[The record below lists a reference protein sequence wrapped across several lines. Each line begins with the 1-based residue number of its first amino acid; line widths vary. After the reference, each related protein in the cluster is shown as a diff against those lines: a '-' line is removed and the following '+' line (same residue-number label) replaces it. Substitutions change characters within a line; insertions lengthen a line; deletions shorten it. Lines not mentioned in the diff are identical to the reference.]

1 MGWAEVAAPTATTDL
16 LGMPLPLLLAV
27 IALISAVL
35 TAFIG
40 ALVKKFRTP
49 ADDREDKVVVLD
61 ASDRL
66 IQRFQQL
73 LKDSDEKHSKEIAAL
88 GVEVGQLREE
98 LAEVKTERI
107 GLMAAI
113 RELARMVRRHGGH
126 AAEEELQSIVHPTGI
141 TLY

>member
-1 MGWAEVAAPTATTDL
+1 MIWAETVPAADSSAL

-35 TAFIG
+35 TAVVG

-73 LKDSDEKHSKEIAAL
+73 LSDSDTKHAADIAAL

-98 LAEVKTERI
+98 LNAVKQERV
-107 GLMAAI
+107 GLLWGI
-113 RELARMVRRHGGH
+113 RQLIRIARKYGGDDAQREIDQLELAPSVTI
-126 AAEEELQSIVHPTGI
+126 Q
-141 TLY
+141 